1 VVEVLGTEG
10 GPTKHAVVGFA
21 PERNGEQFVV
31 PVSLLDGLGDIV
43 VDRVTFGVLEVNNLL
58 ERYIFALADRLS
70 AAVQKCDD
78 VGVSLQT
85 QVSDL
90 ALEGEHVLFKVRLV
104 HNHVGLIFYL
114 TVASV
119 IKEEQESLV
128 LLDCFHRFIVEVK
141 KEVIHVFLRRVDF
154 VNNLEVHLLKPC
166 DHVLAFLH
174 HFWHVRKALLA
185 VFHKHFGVV
194 RADDD
199 HTI

>member
-1 VVEVLGTEG
+1 MVEVLGTEG

-43 VDRVTFGVLEVNNLL
+43 FDIFTFGVLKVNNLL

-90 ALEGEHVLFKVRLV
+90 ALEGEHILFKVWFV
-104 HNHVGLIFYL
+104 HNHVGLIFYF

-119 IKEEQESLV
+119 IKEKQESLFV
-128 LLDCFHRFIVEVK
+128 LDCLYRFSI
-141 KEVIHVFLRRVDF
+141 
-154 VNNLEVHLLKPC
+154 
-166 DHVLAFLH
+166 
-174 HFWHVRKALLA
+174 
-185 VFHKHFGVV
+185 
-194 RADDD
+194 
-199 HTI
+199 